1 MYREIEEIY
10 KKESPYNIIIKR
22 TIFIYSIFIV
32 ISLVLNIYSK
42 MIFAIIAL
50 FIMLICMKVIVEK
63 TLNIKLRLFLR
74 KKRND
79 YEPLPLIIKNKE
91 NKLFKDFCI
100 KNNLY
105 NEKAL
110 LCIIEHYRNLT
121 KVKIVGGNLLAI
133 ISIILPIILSF
144 YTKNGLDFKALT
156 NALPYLISFTIIIVE
171 IYYIYNQFVEI
182 KKFLKGED
190 EIYERLEEIFSE
202 LYIENINISVAN
214 KKVNIK
220 KKYKSIMTRNCNF
233 VKNG

>member
-1 MYREIEEIY
+1 M
-10 KKESPYNIIIKR
+10 
-22 TIFIYSIFIV
+22 
-32 ISLVLNIYSK
+32 
-42 MIFAIIAL
+42 
-50 FIMLICMKVIVEK
+50 
-63 TLNIKLRLFLR
+63 
-74 KKRND
+74 
-79 YEPLPLIIKNKE
+79 
-91 NKLFKDFCI
+91 
-100 KNNLY
+100 
-105 NEKAL
+105 
-110 LCIIEHYRNLT
+110 CIIEHYRNLT
-121 KVKIVGGNLLAI
+121 KVKILGGNLLAI
-133 ISIILPIILSF
+133 LSIILPIILSF
-144 YTKNGLDFKALT
+144 FTKNGLDFKELT